1 VTVAA
6 HCEVP
11 PVSTEVGL
19 QETETEVMVGVAGVT
34 VTATLPVLVVSW
46 TEVAVTV
53 TPIVPVVAGAVNN
66 PEELIVP
73 ALADHVTDE
82 L

>member
-1 VTVAA
+1 
-6 HCEVP
+6 
-11 PVSTEVGL
+11 VGL
-19 QETETEVMVGVAGVT
+19 QETETEVMVGGVVT
-34 VTATLPVLVVSW
+34 VTTALPDLVVSW
-46 TEVAVTV
+46 TDVAVTV
-53 TPIVPVVAGAVNN
+53 TEPDVAGAANN

>member
-1 VTVAA
+1 
-6 HCEVP
+6 
-11 PVSTEVGL
+11 VGL
-19 QETETEVMVGVAGVT
+19 QETETDVMVPDGAVT
-34 VTATLPVLVVSW
+34 VTVAVPFLVVSW
-46 TEVAVTV
+46 TDVAVTV
-53 TPIVPVVAGAVNN
+53 AVPAVAGAVNN

>member
-1 VTVAA
+1 V

-11 PVSTEVGL
+11 PVCTEVGL
-19 QETETEVMVGVAGVT
+19 QETETEVMVDGGVVT
-34 VTATLPVLVVSW
+34 VTVVLPDFVVSW
-46 TEVAVTV
+46 TDVAVTF
-53 TPIVPVVAGAVNN
+53 TVPAVAGAVNN

-73 ALADHVTDE
+73 AFADHVTAE

>member
-1 VTVAA
+1 
-6 HCEVP
+6 
-11 PVSTEVGL
+11 L
-19 QETETEVMVGVAGVT
+19 QETETEVMVGGATVT
-34 VTATLPVLVVSW
+34 VTEALPDLLVSW

-53 TPIVPVVAGAVNN
+53 TVVAVPGAVNK

-73 ALADHVTDE
+73 QLADHVTAE

>member
-1 VTVAA
+1 V

-19 QETETEVMVGVAGVT
+19 QETETEVMVGGVPTVT
-34 VTATLPVLVVSW
+34 VVLPDLLVSW
-46 TEVAVTV
+46 TDVAVTV
-53 TPIVPVVAGAVNN
+53 TVPAAAGAVNN
-66 PEELIVP
+66 PEELIEP